1 MESLK
6 LQNLKL
12 PKFRVSNPTL
22 PDPTHH
28 YLLVYHYTTTNVAC
42 VHLLYI
48 VVSLDRYLHELLW
61 LYSSFYCMHKR
72 IIHGYFK
79 YSSSSSRN
87 AECLK
92 KKKKKNSSEWCWS
105 FFNFWVRLKKYFL
118 VVILLISQYYS
129 SFFYKLCNNEVFGIY
144 KGIKG
149 IYGMAS

>member
-48 VVSLDRYLHELLW
+48 VVCLDRYLHELLW

-92 KKKKKNSSEWCWS
+92 KKKKKFFRMMLVIFQFLSSFEKI
-105 FFNFWVRLKKYFL
+105 FFGSNFIDIS
-118 VVILLISQYYS
+118 ILLL
-129 SFFYKLCNNEVFGIY
+129 FFL
-144 KGIKG
+144 
-149 IYGMAS
+149 

>member
-12 PKFRVSNPTL
+12 PKFRVSSPTL

-92 KKKKKNSSEWCWS
+92 KKKKKFFRMMLVIFQFLSSFEKI
-105 FFNFWVRLKKYFL
+105 FFGSNFIDIS
-118 VVILLISQYYS
+118 ILLL
-129 SFFYKLCNNEVFGIY
+129 FFYKLCNNEVFGIY

>member
-1 MESLK
+1 M
-6 LQNLKL
+6 KL

-92 KKKKKNSSEWCWS
+92 KKKKKFFRMMLVIFQFLSSFEKI
-105 FFNFWVRLKKYFL
+105 FFGSNFIDIL
-118 VVILLISQYYS
+118 ILLL
-129 SFFYKLCNNEVFGIY
+129 FFHKLCKNEVFGIY
-144 KGIKG
+144 NGIKG